1 MRPARRGGYNDRG
14 NGEPLRGEREDV
26 ATDDQTHLAAMTER
40 HSGTDGAYDTAVPGL
55 TLFRSSEPSDHDA
68 IVYVPSLV
76 IVTQGAKE
84 VIVGGE
90 AYRYGAAQSLLVSV
104 DIPAAARVVE
114 AS

>member
-1 MRPARRGGYNDRG
+1 M
-14 NGEPLRGEREDV
+14 
-26 ATDDQTHLAAMTER
+26 ATYDLTRLAAMTER
-40 HSGTDGAYDTAVPGL
+40 QTGTDGAYDTAVPGL

-76 IVTQGAKE
+76 LVTQGAKE

-104 DIPAAARVVE
+104 DIPAAGSEPAPRSRRE
-114 AS
+114 GGNLYD